1 MLKGPS
7 EEERAALPTS
17 SRSKS
22 SAAGSAGKSNGR
34 PPSAS
39 MDAATANAIR
49 MDGHLADENELL
61 RRYAETHDPRLKE
74 ELVKRFLPLARS
86 LALRYRGASEQLEDL
101 IQVASL
107 GLVKALDGFDLERGR
122 SFIAY
127 AAPTIL
133 GELRRH
139 FRDRVWELR
148 LPRGLQERTMA
159 VQEAAQ
165 KLAEEQGQTPTVAQI
180 AERLELTE
188 EEVSE
193 ALQAEEARRTLSL
206 DVPRSREDQDSVP
219 MVETVG
225 EAETG
230 YDRVEAQIA
239 AEGAPLT
246 DRERTVLRLRFE
258 EDLNQYEI
266 GRRLG
271 VSQMQVSRIMRK
283 ALRKLLEA
291 VQADDGEQPAS

>member
-1 MLKGPS
+1 MASPS
-7 EEERAALPTS
+7 RAK
-17 SRSKS
+17 RSTPQAK
-22 SAAGSAGKSNGR
+22 AEGNGR
-34 PPSAS
+34 PPPPT
-39 MDAATANAIR
+39 DTETAHTIR
-49 MDGHLADENELL
+49 MNGELADENDLL
-61 RRYAETHDPRLKE
+61 RRYAETRDPRLKE
-74 ELVKRFLPLARS
+74 ELVRRFLPLARS
-86 LALRYRGASEQLEDL
+86 LALRYRGASEQLDDL

-107 GLVKALDGFDLERGR
+107 GLVKALDGFDMERGH

-159 VQEAAQ
+159 VSDAAQ
-165 KLAEEQGQTPTVAQI
+165 KLAEELGHSPTVAQI
-180 AERLELTE
+180 AERLDLTE

-193 ALQAEEARRTLSL
+193 ALQADEARRTLSL
-206 DVPRSREDQDSVP
+206 DVPKSRDDADSVP

-225 EAETG
+225 STESG
-230 YDRVEAQIA
+230 FDRVEAQMA
-239 AEGAPLT
+239 AEDAPLT
-246 DRERTVLRLRFE
+246 ERERVVLRLRFE
-258 EDLNQYEI
+258 NDLNQYEI

-291 VQADDGEQPAS
+291 VQAEDPEGP

>member
-1 MLKGPS
+1 MS
-7 EEERAALPTS
+7 VS

-22 SAAGSAGKSNGR
+22 TATAPAGKRNGR
-34 PPSAS
+34 FSSKKVDP
-39 MDAATANAIR
+39 ATAHAIR
-49 MDGHLADENELL
+49 MNGHVADENELL

-165 KLAEEQGQTPTVAQI
+165 KLAEEHGQTPTVAQI
-180 AERLELTE
+180 AERLELTD

-206 DVPRSREDQDSVP
+206 DVPRSREDADSVP

-225 EAETG
+225 EVETG

-271 VSQMQVSRIMRK
+271 VSQMQISRIMRK
-283 ALRKLLEA
+283 ALRKLLDA
-291 VQADDGEQPAS
+291 VQAEGDEPSSS